1 MTTNVYQKL
10 RKHLDDLPGGY
21 PATETGV
28 ELRIL
33 KRMFTPEEAWL
44 ATHLTLIA
52 EEPRVVARRAKIG
65 KDEAAIRLEEM
76 ARKGLLFRIEETPGK
91 PTYMAVQFL
100 IGIWEFHVNDL
111 DTELIA
117 DVEEYKPYLNQTVWA
132 QPQLRIIPVGQ
143 SINNELKT
151 MTYEKAEELIADH
164 DHFSIA
170 PCICRREKNMI
181 GQGCDRPEANCLGF
195 GIGADYYIKN
205 GLGRSSDKQEILD
218 ALKAA
223 NDHALVLQ
231 PGNSKEI
238 VNICCCCGCC
248 CGVLTSLKQLPAP
261 AYHVSSP
268 FTVEADEAKCEGC
281 ETCVDRC
288 QMDALSMADEKVLL
302 NSDRCIGCG
311 LCVTTCPSGALT
323 LKRKSETEQRKVPEN
338 IEAAAISH
346 GQARGK
352 LGMGELI
359 KLQAK
364 SKWDRMLAQ
373 R

>member
-1 MTTNVYQKL
+1 MMTTDVYQKL
-10 RKHLDDLPGGY
+10 REHLDDLPGGY

-65 KDEAAIRLEEM
+65 QDEAARRLEGM
-76 ARKGLLFRIEETPGK
+76 ARKGLLFRIEEEPGK
-91 PTYMAVQFL
+91 PTYMAAQYV
-100 IGIWEFHVNDL
+100 IGMWEYHVNDL
-111 DTELIA
+111 DPEFIA
-117 DVEEYKPYLNQTVWA
+117 DMEEYKPYLNFTVWA
-132 QPQLRIIPVGQ
+132 QPQLRTIPVGQ
-143 SINNELKT
+143 SIDNSLEV
-151 MTYEKAEELIADH
+151 MTYERAEELIADH
-164 DHFSIA
+164 DRFAIA
-170 PCICRREKNMI
+170 PCICRREKKMI
-181 GQGCDRPEANCLGF
+181 GKGCDRPEANCLTF

-205 GLGRSSDKQEILD
+205 ELGRPADKQEILD

-261 AYHVSSP
+261 ADYVSSP
-268 FTVEADEAKCEGC
+268 FTVEADAAKCEGC

-323 LKRKSETEQRKVPEN
+323 LKRKPEEKQPKVPN
-338 IEAAAISH
+338 DRVAAAISH

-352 LGMGELI
+352 IDMVELL
-359 KLQAK
+359 KLQG
-364 SKWDRMLAQ
+364 R
-373 R
+373 

>member
-1 MTTNVYQKL
+1 MTTDVYQKL
-10 RKHLDDLPGGY
+10 RKYLDDLPGGY
-21 PATETGV
+21 PAAETGV

-91 PTYMAVQFL
+91 PTYMAVQFV
-100 IGIWEFHVNDL
+100 IGMWEFHVNDL
-111 DTELIA
+111 DPEFIA
-117 DVEEYKPYLNQTVWA
+117 DMDEYRPYLNFTAWA
-132 QPQLRIIPVGQ
+132 QPQLRTIPVGQ
-143 SINNELKT
+143 SIHNELET
-151 MTYEKAEELIADH
+151 MTYERAEKLIADH
-164 DHFSIA
+164 DLFSIA
-170 PCICRREKNMI
+170 PCICRREKKMI
-181 GQGCDRPEANCLGF
+181 GEGCDRPEAYCLGF

-205 GLGRSSDKQEILD
+205 GIGRPSNKQEIL
-218 ALKAA
+218 AVLKAA
-223 NDHALVLQ
+223 NDHTLVLQ

-248 CGVLTSLKQLPAP
+248 CGVLTSLKKLPAP
-261 AYHVSSP
+261 ADFVSSP
-268 FTVEADEAKCEGC
+268 FTVQADVAKCEGC

-288 QMDALSMADEKVLL
+288 QMDALSMADEKVVL

-323 LKRKSETEQRKVPEN
+323 LKRKPEKEQRKVPEN

-364 SKWDRMLAQ
+364 SKLDRLLAP

>member
-1 MTTNVYQKL
+1 MTTDVYQNL

-44 ATHLTLIA
+44 ALHLTLIA
-52 EEPRVVARRAKIG
+52 EEPRIVARRAKIS
-65 KDEAAIRLEEM
+65 KDEATTRLEEM
-76 ARKGLLFRIEETPGK
+76 ARKGLLFRIEEEAGK
-91 PTYMAVQFL
+91 PTYMAAQFV
-100 IGIWEFHVNDL
+100 IGMWEFHVNDL
-111 DTELIA
+111 DPEFIA
-117 DVEEYKPYLNQTVWA
+117 DMDEYKPYLLEAAWK
-132 QPQLRIIPVGQ
+132 QPQLRTIPVGQ
-143 SINNELKT
+143 SIHNALNV
-151 MTYEKAEELIADH
+151 MTYERAEALVEKH
-164 DHFSIA
+164 DRFAIA
-170 PCICRREKNMI
+170 PCICRREKKMV
-181 GQGCDRPEANCLGF
+181 GEGCDRPEAYCLAF

-205 GLGRSSDKQEILD
+205 GLGRPSDKQEILD

-223 NDHALVLQ
+223 NDYALVLQ

-248 CGVLTSLKQLPAP
+248 CGVLTSLKKLPAP
-261 AYHVSSP
+261 AGFVSSP
-268 FTVEADEAKCEGC
+268 FTVEADVAKCEGC

-288 QMDALSMADEKVLL
+288 QMDALSMVDEKVVL
-302 NSDRCIGCG
+302 NPDFCIGCG

-323 LKRKSETEQRKVPEN
+323 LRRKPETEQRKVPDT
-338 IEAAAISH
+338 IEAAAISL

-352 LGMGELI
+352 LGMTELL
-359 KLQAK
+359 KLQVK
-364 SKWDRMLAQ
+364 SKWDRLLAP

>member
-1 MTTNVYQKL
+1 MTTDVYQKL

-65 KDEAAIRLEEM
+65 KDEAARRLEEM
-76 ARKGLLFRIEETPGK
+76 ARKGLLFRIEEEPGN
-91 PTYMAVQFL
+91 PTYMAAQYL

-111 DTELIA
+111 DIELIA
-117 DVEEYKPYLNQTVWA
+117 DMDEYKPYLNQTLLA
-132 QPQLRIIPVGQ
+132 QPQLRTIPVGQ
-143 SINNELKT
+143 SIHNELKV

-164 DHFSIA
+164 DRFSIA
-170 PCICRREKNMI
+170 PCICRREKKMI
-181 GQGCDRPEANCLGF
+181 GEGCDRPEAYCLGF

-205 GLGRSSDKQEILD
+205 GLGRSSDKQMILD

-223 NDHALVLQ
+223 NDHGLVLQ

-248 CGVLTSLKQLPAP
+248 CRVLTSLKKLPAP
-261 AYHVSSP
+261 ADYVPSS
-268 FTVEADEAKCEGC
+268 FTVEADVAKCEGC
-281 ETCVDRC
+281 ETCVYRC
-288 QMDALSMADEKVLL
+288 QMDALSMMDEKVVL

-311 LCVTTCPSGALT
+311 LCVTTCPSGAIA
-323 LKRKSETEQRKVPEN
+323 LKRKPEAEQCKVPEN
-338 IEAAAISH
+338 LEAAAISH

-359 KLQAK
+359 KLQVK
-364 SKWDRMLAQ
+364 SKWDRLLAP